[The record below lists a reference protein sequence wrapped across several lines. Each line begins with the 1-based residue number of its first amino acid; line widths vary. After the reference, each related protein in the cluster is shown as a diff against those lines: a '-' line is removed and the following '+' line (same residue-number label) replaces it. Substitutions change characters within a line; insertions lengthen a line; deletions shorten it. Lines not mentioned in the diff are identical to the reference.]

1 MRTRGSASLQ
11 HKIRLI
17 TKNNKCG
24 DVYGIT
30 IPRHI
35 ANIFSGCYFSIELNG
50 PNIILHSGCDIKKE
64 HHQKSFDK
72 FIVSEK
78 REIVL

>member
-1 MRTRGSASLQ
+1 MRTRGAASYQ

-35 ANIFSGCYFSIELNG
+35 ASVFSGCYFTIELNG
-50 PNIILHSGCDIKKE
+50 TDIILHSGCDIKKE
-64 HHQKSFDK
+64 SHRINFNE

-78 REIVL
+78 PEITL